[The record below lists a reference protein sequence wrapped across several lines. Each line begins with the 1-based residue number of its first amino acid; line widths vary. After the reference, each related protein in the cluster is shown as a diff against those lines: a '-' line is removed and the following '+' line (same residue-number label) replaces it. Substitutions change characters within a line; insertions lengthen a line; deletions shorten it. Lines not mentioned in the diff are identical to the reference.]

1 MPKYTIIG
9 LSLYPQYINSGIME
23 QQDIK
28 NIYKAVCDT
37 PSGTGFFIDHMPDF
51 LYNGDIDDG
60 VPHVHTFYEI
70 LWFQEGTGL
79 HFVDFQ
85 EYPIRPGT
93 IFFLTPG
100 QVHHFDGSAAYKGV
114 AIKLCTDI
122 MQSRGEDSDLFVKY
136 DMFHTFDTLPY
147 FIIDDDTSVQLQTL
161 TDSMEEEL
169 KNGKGIGHIDM
180 LRSLL
185 KIFLIKVHRYGLKE
199 GQLQLD
205 ELKPAHRL
213 FVQFRRMLEKDFAI
227 KHTVQEYADGLNVAV
242 RTLNKCVNESS
253 GRSPLAFITERIML
267 EAKRQVRYSNLMIK
281 EIAYNLGFE
290 DPSYFVKLFKRHTGM
305 LPSDFREMDEV
316 PYCAAS
322 GQCCIT
328 GIR

>member
-1 MPKYTIIG
+1 MPKYTIIH
-9 LSLYPQYINSGIME
+9 LSLCPQSINSRTME
-23 QQDIK
+23 KQDIK
-28 NIYKAVCDT
+28 NIYKAVCET

-51 LYNGDIDDG
+51 LYKGDIDDG

-100 QVHHFDGSAAYKGV
+100 QVHRFDGRNAYKGV

-136 DMFHTFDTLPY
+136 DLFYTFDTTPY
-147 FIIDDDTSVQLQTL
+147 YIIDDDTSVQLQVL
-161 TDSMEEEL
+161 VDSMEEEL
-169 KNGKGIGHIDM
+169 KTGKDIGHIDM

-205 ELKPAHRL
+205 GLKPAHLL
-213 FVQFRRMLEKDFAI
+213 FVQFRRMLEKDFAT

-290 DPSYFVKLFKRHTGM
+290 DPSYFVKLFKRQTGM

-316 PYCAAS
+316 PHCADS
-322 GQCCIT
+322 GQ
-328 GIR
+328 G

>member
-1 MPKYTIIG
+1 
-9 LSLYPQYINSGIME
+9 ME
-23 QQDIK
+23 KQDIK
-28 NIYKAVCDT
+28 NIYKAVCET

-51 LYNGDIDDG
+51 LYKGDIDDG

-70 LWFQEGTGL
+70 LWFQEGTGS

-100 QVHHFDGSAAYKGV
+100 QVHRFDGRNDYKGV

-136 DMFHTFDTLPY
+136 DLFYTFDTTPY
-147 FIIDDDTSVQLQTL
+147 YIIDDDTSVQLQVL
-161 TDSMEEEL
+161 VDSMEEEL
-169 KNGKGIGHIDM
+169 KTGKDIGHIDM

-205 ELKPAHRL
+205 GLKPAHLL
-213 FVQFRRMLEKDFAI
+213 FVQFRRMLEKDFAT

-290 DPSYFVKLFKRHTGM
+290 DPSYFVKLFKRQTGM

-316 PYCAAS
+316 PHCADS
-322 GQCCIT
+322 GQ
-328 GIR
+328 G

>member
-1 MPKYTIIG
+1 
-9 LSLYPQYINSGIME
+9 ME
-23 QQDIK
+23 KQDIK
-28 NIYKAVCDT
+28 NIYKAVCET

-51 LYNGDIDDG
+51 LYKGDIDDG

-100 QVHHFDGSAAYKGV
+100 QVHRFDGRNAYKGV

-136 DMFHTFDTLPY
+136 DLFYTFDTTPY
-147 FIIDDDTSVQLQTL
+147 YIIDDDTSVQLQVL
-161 TDSMEEEL
+161 VDSMEEEL
-169 KNGKGIGHIDM
+169 KTGKDIGHIDM

-205 ELKPAHRL
+205 GLKPAHLL
-213 FVQFRRMLEKDFAI
+213 FVQFRRMLEKDFAT

-290 DPSYFVKLFKRHTGM
+290 DPSYFVKLFKRQTGM

-316 PYCAAS
+316 PHCADS
-322 GQCCIT
+322 GQ
-328 GIR
+328 G